1 MGEYRIVRLCMICRE
16 AFDAPDSR
24 ELFENF
30 LNPEKEKFVCDKCY
44 EAIMRVRKQIE
55 KEG

>member
-1 MGEYRIVRLCMICRE
+1 MGEYRRVRLCMICRE

-24 ELFENF
+24 ESFENF

>member
-16 AFDAPDSR
+16 EIDISKR
-24 ELFENF
+24 EEL